1 MNSPSPLVPQ
11 GSIAPKNTSRS
22 ARVLLIGLTVVV
34 AHVAGLSLVLLQ
46 GCQKDAKTAGST
58 GAETNTPSLT
68 LPSIDNSSPYYSS
81 ASNLPPSV
89 TASAATNA
97 APQTAPQVSPYPVV
111 TSAPPT
117 VVAAP
122 LGQEPP
128 TSSPQAVEES
138 AREYKVAARD
148 TLSGI
153 ATKNKVTL
161 AALLKANPDIDPKK
175 LKIGQ
180 TIRIPAPAAAPA
192 PTATATATASPAPTA
207 VASAGGTYKVKPG
220 DTLTKIAK
228 AHGVTVNQLRA
239 ANNMR
244 TTQLLAGK
252 VLKIPARATAAAPS
266 APTQN

>member
-46 GCQKDAKTAGST
+46 GCQKDAKTAGPAS
-58 GAETNTPSLT
+58 AETNTPSLT
-68 LPSIDNSSPYYSS
+68 LPSIDNASPYYSS

-97 APQTAPQVSPYPVV
+97 APQVNPYPVI

-117 VVAAP
+117 VATAP
-122 LGQEPP
+122 IGQEPP
-128 TSSPQAVEES
+128 TALPQAAEES
-138 AREYKVAARD
+138 TREYKVAAKD

-153 ATKNKVTL
+153 AAKNKVTL

-175 LKIGQ
+175 LKVGQ
-180 TIRIPAPAAAPA
+180 AIRIPAPAAATAAPA
-192 PTATATATASPAPTA
+192 PTATTPGNASPAPTV

-266 APTQN
+266 APAQN